1 MALSVLFV
9 LLLGACVGSFLNVVV
24 WRLPR
29 GESLLWPPSHCP
41 HCDHRLAPRDNIPV
55 LGWLLL
61 RGRCRYCRGPVAVR
75 YPLVEAAT
83 AVWFLLCFLQT
94 GPTPLTLGAWILGSW
109 LLALSL
115 IDLDTMTL
123 PNALTASGAILGLV
137 WALLPTGG
145 PGIFPAVLGL
155 AIGLWSLDLLGF
167 FGSLALG
174 QPAMGG
180 GDSKLAGL
188 LGAWLG
194 PVPLVVALFLAC
206 LSGSIY
212 GLGGRWTGRLKRRQA
227 FPFGPFLALGGAI
240 AWFHGQALADT
251 YWQLLTVR

>member
-1 MALSVLFV
+1 MLLPALFA

-41 HCDHRLAPRDNIPV
+41 HCDHRLGPRDNIPV

-75 YPLVEAAT
+75 YPVVEVVT
-83 AVWFLLCFLQT
+83 ALWFLACVLHS
-94 GPTPLTLGAWILGSW
+94 GPSPTTLAGWLLGSW

-123 PNALTASGAILGLV
+123 PNRLTASGAILGLV
-137 WALLPTGG
+137 WAVLPTGG
-145 PGIFPAVLGL
+145 PGPLAAVLGL

-167 FGSLALG
+167 FGTLALG

-194 PVPLVVALFLAC
+194 PIALVVALFLAC
-206 LSGSIY
+206 LSGSVY
-212 GLGGRWTGRLKRRQA
+212 GLAGRLTGRLQRRQA

-240 AWFHGQALADT
+240 AWFWGEPLAAA
-251 YWQLLTVR
+251 YWGLLTGR